1 MKKRNGHLLI
11 ALSVSIAL
19 AACNNDQSKE
29 KQDAPSVPNAMQDKN
44 VVAEDMKSVSSQVQE
59 IKQPMALEQALSKGF
74 VKVNNTILEAPS
86 LPLIAGK
93 EVFDKSVNQKAR
105 VTGNIIVVVADGA
118 GTSQWLSEF
127 DMVEMASNT
136 YSLTPKNPTDLVLDY
151 KTLKRN
157 KSVKQVELQLDYT
170 PKSDKETM

>member
-1 MKKRNGHLLI
+1 MKKINGHLLI

-19 AACNNDQSKE
+19 TACNNDQSKQ
-29 KQDAPSVPNAMQDKN
+29 KQDAPSEPQAIQNKGVDTEGMTS
-44 VVAEDMKSVSSQVQE
+44 ESSPAQE
-59 IKQPMALEQALSKGF
+59 IKQPMVLEQALSKGV
-74 VKVNNTILEAPS
+74 VKVNNTILEAKS

-105 VTGNIIVVVADGA
+105 VTGNLIVVVADGA
-118 GTSQWLSEF
+118 DTSQWLNEF
-127 DMVEMASNT
+127 DMVEMAANT

-151 KTLKRN
+151 KTLKRS